1 MMLPFAVVFF
11 VILFILLLIYKLSQV
26 VERFTSSDED
36 DVEESKD
43 IPTDSSSIIT
53 PAPLPSSTTT
63 TTIETNMLSLNSQIN
78 YLRLKYD
85 DLSSRVSKLQNA
97 ATMTAD
103 MENEAS
109 DLVGNTPIKIDATK

>member
-1 MMLPFAVVFF
+1 MLPFAVVFF

>member
-1 MMLPFAVVFF
+1 MLPFAVVFF

-43 IPTDSSSIIT
+43 SPTDSSSIIT

-85 DLSSRVSKLQNA
+85 DLSSKVSKLQKA